1 MTEHGASEH
10 GASGR
15 DARGR
20 GRLALAEAGEAA
32 DLAAFLRRQLAWD
45 RAAAARLT
53 AGDPAAD
60 VAGTVAAV
68 FTRPARFDVLA
79 VRLARL
85 REPAW
90 LDLTVSAGELLEGID
105 EDDEAVG
112 LPEPVTGPAWAG
124 VLPPRGG
131 WRPLAEVAHG
141 EARAAAS
148 GAVAEFRDRR
158 ERLAEP
164 ERTREALD
172 ALAEEIW
179 SRTLPG
185 TRLPLRAVHAAQALG
200 FLRSNAPATVL
211 TSGAWLRFGTPL
223 GSTAVRDAGVRGLS
237 VTPL

>member
-1 MTEHGASEH
+1 MIPRTTEHGEPEP
-10 GASGR
+10 
-15 DARGR
+15 DAGGG
-20 GRLALAEAGEAA
+20 GRLAFAEAGAAA

-53 AGDPAAD
+53 AGGDT
-60 VAGTVAAV
+60 AGTVAAV

-79 VRLARL
+79 VRPGRL
-85 REPAW
+85 REPAR

-105 EDDEAVG
+105 EESEAVV

-131 WRPLAEVAHG
+131 WRQLAEVAHD
-141 EARAAAS
+141 EARAAAA
-148 GAVAEFRDRR
+148 GAVAEFRERR
-158 ERLAEP
+158 ERLADP
-164 ERTREALD
+164 DRTREALD

-185 TRLPLRAVHAAQALG
+185 TALPLRAVHAAQALG
-200 FLRSNAPATVL
+200 FLRSDAPATVL
-211 TSGAWLRFGTPL
+211 SSGAWLRLGTPL
-223 GSTAVRDAGVRGLS
+223 GSIAVRGSGVRGLS